1 MQTITDIC
9 NIPASAVSQM
19 LMQPATLN
27 EKNFHPSGSQLD
39 RIRGMLSS
47 LLARAVK
54 MKNIGILQEKKKH

>member
-27 EKNFHPSGSQLD
+27 EKNFHPSGSQNKGD
-39 RIRGMLSS
+39 VIFPPSQSS
-47 LLARAVK
+47 ENEEYRHFA
-54 MKNIGILQEKKKH
+54 GKKH